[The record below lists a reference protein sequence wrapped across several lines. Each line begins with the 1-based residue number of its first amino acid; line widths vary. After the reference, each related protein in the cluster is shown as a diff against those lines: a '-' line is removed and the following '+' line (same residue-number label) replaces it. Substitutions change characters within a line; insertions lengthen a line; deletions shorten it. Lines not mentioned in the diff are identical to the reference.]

1 MQMLLL
7 RWGGIALAVPLV
19 LLLLIQAVPY
29 GRDHSNPPVRQ
40 EPAWDSPETR
50 ALAADACFDC
60 HSNQTDWPWYS
71 NIAPASW
78 LIQHDVDDGREKV
91 NFSEWDRPQE
101 EADELAEKVRENEM
115 PPSYYRWFHS
125 KARLSSAEREALVRG
140 FEAMFGQG
148 EAGEGEDED

>member
-19 LLLLIQAVPY
+19 LLLLVQAVPY

-50 ALAADACFDC
+50 ALAVDACFDC
-60 HSNQTDWPWYS
+60 HSNETDWPLYS

-78 LIQHDVDDGREKV
+78 LIQHDVDAGREKV
-91 NFSEWDRPQE
+91 NFSEWDRAQE
-101 EADELAEKVRENEM
+101 EADELAEQVEENKM
-115 PPSYYRWFHS
+115 PPKYYRWFHS
-125 KARLSSAEREALVRG
+125 EARLSSAEREALVRG
-140 FEAMFGQG
+140 FQAMFGEG
-148 EAGEGEDED
+148 EAGEGGDEH